1 MVGHTTPNEPIAN
14 LEILNHSS
22 LKRKRPIEG
31 TVQEGKKILEHQKRK
46 RKVDTAASEGPSR
59 VAAPQSTDTQ
69 SIRVSELTEPAS
81 EADNETQAAKMERGK
96 RKRVEQDQLKPSKL
110 AVTDETIDKAP
121 TKCPICFNSMNEK
134 NSKEI
139 EHLSC
144 QLRFIFL

>member
-1 MVGHTTPNEPIAN
+1 MVGHPTPVEPIAHSN
-14 LEILNHSS
+14 SS
-22 LKRKRPIEG
+22 LKRKRPIEE
-31 TVQEGKKILEHQKRK
+31 TVQEGKKFLEHQKRK
-46 RKVDTAASEGPSR
+46 RKVDTAAGEGPSR
-59 VAAPQSTDTQ
+59 LAAPQ

-81 EADNETQAAKMERGK
+81 EPADNTEPADNETQAAKMERGK